1 MDNTVVQ
8 KAVWRLKDNI
18 LQWFWFVS
26 RIDRGHI
33 GYDRGPLTWLRI
45 AKQKQ
50 LRRRLHLCLLDIH
63 PREGKFGRF
72 TAFWINERSRSCS
85 ASVNERVEDADIVWV
100 YSQDPVPPEIKRE
113 LLQIIG
119 RARPG
124 IPVINHPDVYNS
136 YHDEDTFRI
145 LERAG
150 VSVPRSTFT
159 EQDIGKTLVVYKV
172 RGKHGSSKFL
182 SPYRGPIDGFRPFE
196 FVDSRGPEGLYRK
209 YRALYVAGII
219 HPSYVAFSRRWNVER
234 RTVER
239 VRHAFEMEQIEIE
252 SLRVIAETLD
262 IQYFSVDYLR
272 RGSDGQPVF
281 ADINVYP
288 QPIAFTETAR
298 QFGYYGRWH
307 IADNRVRLGMPE
319 PSGKPFWDMFD
330 TTMLSLTH
338 KEPFTGRDLKQRQQ
352 KSGRSRIPG
361 DKG

>member
-8 KAVWRLKDNI
+8 KAIWRLKDNL
-18 LQWFWFVS
+18 LQWLWFAS
-26 RIDRGHI
+26 RIDRRRI

-136 YHDEDTFRI
+136 YHEEDTFRI
-145 LERAG
+145 LEKAG
-150 VSVPRSTFT
+150 VGVPRSTFT
-159 EQDIGKTLVVYKV
+159 EHDIGETLVVYKM
-172 RGKHGSSKFL
+172 REKHWSPKLL
-182 SPYRGPIDGFRPFE
+182 SRYRGPIEGYRPFE
-196 FVDSRGPEGLYRK
+196 FVDSKGLDGLYRQ
-209 YRALYVAGII
+209 YRVLYVAGII
-219 HPSYVAFSRRWNVER
+219 HPSYVAFSHRWNVER
-234 RTVER
+234 ANREGFEFT
-239 VRHAFEMEQIEIE
+239 FEMKPVETE
-252 SLRVIAETLD
+252 SIHLIARTLN

-272 RGSDGQPVF
+272 RSPDHLPVF
-281 ADINVYP
+281 TDINVYP
-288 QPIAFTETAR
+288 LPIDSTVTAR
-298 QFGYYGRWH
+298 EFGYYGRWYLV
-307 IADNRVRLGMPE
+307 DNRMRLGIPE
-319 PSGKPFWDMFD
+319 PSGRPFWAMFD
-330 TTMLSLTH
+330 AAMLSLTH
-338 KEPFTGRDLKQRQQ
+338 KEPFTA
-352 KSGRSRIPG
+352 
-361 DKG
+361 